1 MVIYL
6 DNSATTRIDNS
17 VIDEMTKFAK
27 DYYANPSS
35 LYSSALETRN
45 KIEDAR
51 AKIARFIN
59 AEPEEII
66 FTSGATESNNF
77 ALKGLALANPTK
89 KHIITSAIEHPSI
102 LNTCKTL
109 EKLGYEVDY
118 IKVDHDGLVNINDIK
133 KKIRDDTLVVSIMF
147 VNNEIG
153 TIEPIEEIAD
163 ICKKKDVY
171 FHTDAVQGFKKLPID
186 VKKMNIDLLSM
197 SGHKINAPKGI
208 GFLYIK
214 GGVRIK
220 RFIDGGEQELRLRAG
235 TENVLGIIALAK
247 ALDVDLESDKVKDVR
262 NYLVEKI
269 KTMKNAIINGSMKNR
284 IYNNLNVSF
293 YGIEGEGLMLLLDK
307 DNICVS
313 TGSAC
318 SSRNLE
324 ESHVLKAINVDP
336 MYIHGS
342 VRITLDKEIS
352 KDDIDFFF
360 NKLNIAVQKL
370 SQMSPFKFED
380 EKTKNN

>member
-352 KDDIDFFF
+352 KDDINFFF